1 MSVLADVAGVL
12 STAAGFPV
20 VKAHQKRAGAPRAAA
35 ASSLYGTVQ
44 FLNSAPTSATPI
56 SSYAAAAAP
65 GSIGDKTLSHVRLGT
80 LVVDVYGDGAFEA
93 LEDLQLAV
101 RRRSVRLAAWQ
112 EDVQRPLVLTPTGIV
127 QSLPVLRNTS
137 WNEHSQAE
145 FQIQWVQSNV
155 EAMERIE
162 TVEVT
167 AKIEDAEGSE
177 IETLII
183 TVEHTDTPP

>member
-1 MSVLADVAGVL
+1 MSVLVDVAGVL
-12 STAAGFPV
+12 STVAGFPV
-20 VKAHQKRAGAPRAAA
+20 VKAHQKQAGAPRAASA
-35 ASSLYGTVQ
+35 ASLYGTVQ

-56 SSYAAAAAP
+56 SSYAADAPP

-80 LVVDVYGDGAFEA
+80 LIVDVYGDGAFEA

-101 RRRSVRLAAWQ
+101 RRRSSRLAAWKK
-112 EDVQRPLVLTPTGIV
+112 DAARPLVMTPTGIV

-137 WNEHSQAE
+137 WNEHAQAE

-167 AKIEDAEGSE
+167 AEIDDVEGNE
-177 IETLII
+177 IETLVI
-183 TVEHTDTPP
+183 TVGYTDTPP